1 MEKYKKLLFI
11 SLFGVTLLSFVRYFD
26 NTDYWIID
34 ILSHFVLQY
43 AVMALVLMIICFWR
57 RNFIMAVLAGFLF
70 VSNSTAVIDL
80 GETIHA
86 AANTGTPYTLYS
98 ANLHIT
104 NNDLS
109 KLNKELQE
117 IGPDILLLLEVTPVH
132 FEQLQSIIQTYP
144 YHIEKRSFG
153 GPEIGFVFLSKFPI
167 INNRV
172 TKLSDVCNFFL
183 EAMIE
188 INQKQVMFYGV
199 HAQRPGTQNYIE
211 RKNQFLWLARQIN
224 EQSLPVIVA
233 GDFNTTPY
241 SPVFREL
248 VKITGLKDSREG
260 FGWLPSWPTYFP
272 PLWIPI
278 DHVLVTPD
286 IKVRKRT
293 TGSYIGSDHYPV
305 ITELSMG

>member
-11 SLFGVTLLSFVRYFD
+11 SLIGLTLLSFVRYFD

-34 ILSHFVLQY
+34 LLSHFIFQY
-43 AVMALVLMIICFWR
+43 ALLALILTFLFFWR
-57 RNFIMAVLAGFLF
+57 RNFLMSVLSVLLF
-70 VSNSTAVIDL
+70 ILNISAIIDF

-86 AANTGTPYTLYS
+86 VDYAGTPFNVYS
-98 ANLHIT
+98 ANLHI
-104 NNDLS
+104 NNKDLS
-109 KLNKELQE
+109 KLNHELKE
-117 IGPDILLLLEVTPVH
+117 INPDIILLLEVTPVH
-132 FEQLQSIIQTYP
+132 FEQLQRVIQKYP

-153 GPEIGFVFLSKFPI
+153 GPEIGFVFLSKLPI

-172 TKLSDVCNFFL
+172 TKLSDGCNFFL
-183 EAMIE
+183 EAVIE
-188 INQKQVMFYGV
+188 INQKPVMFYGV
-199 HAQRPGTQNYIE
+199 HAQRPYAQNYIE
-211 RKNQFLWLARQIN
+211 RKDQIHWLARQIK

-272 PLWIPI
+272 LLWIPI

-286 IKVRKRT
+286 IKVRNRT
-293 TGSYIGSDHYPV
+293 TGPYIGSDHYPV
-305 ITELSMG
+305 IAELSLG